1 MYSTGPVEA
10 WRVMMSLK
18 SGLLSETTWA
28 LDTLNI
34 LLYDDHTVS
43 YFMLAHLPGLL
54 DNLIDHFRRYL
65 NEIFDNFAEN
75 EISVGKMRVKDL
87 DKTVC
92 VRETYDA
99 WRKTGEFEPTD
110 VSNSLTAVIAS
121 CTMESQEGF
130 SSSSSDWLMGGGD
143 TTLHIQTHM
152 AATKECPTELRNKR
166 THSSCP
172 EVKCEKNV
180 KGENEGLPLK
190 DEPELLEQSKTV
202 VKESNSHE
210 ECKEVGSPASSVSNC
225 SSPDSDLDSKQS
237 FVNLKKVKLDAKPK
251 LENAK
256 CTVGNF
262 SSALGRE
269 TDEEEFTRRLKKE
282 LDLDVD
288 SVLESDIDIM
298 ALLDSKESCKLKH
311 QSEPIEEEQSSKKE
325 DAPLCLRS
333 DWQNTVSRR
342 CVCVSNILRGLS
354 FVPGND
360 GEMARHAGLLM
371 ILGRLFLLH
380 HRHVKRVPYRHSYLQ
395 DERDCE
401 CPSDDTQDWWWEC
414 LEALRENALVMIANV
429 AGQLDL
435 SFYPELIS
443 FPILDGLLH
452 WCVCQSA
459 AALDTMPTATP
470 GTSLSAQQLVL
481 ETLAKMSILEGNVD
495 LILATPPTERLDE
508 LYSILVRMLAERQN
522 PVTRELALVLLSNL
536 AQGESTFVCVGDKRP
551 CISTLMEFIEDAETS
566 MNAYMSGGSSLAQAG
581 YHTEDFCGTSVDML
595 RRAAS
600 TLVCFARIQVNR
612 PLFLPFQ
619 ERLLSLATS
628 QVLDSAVVGSLA
640 EVMFYL
646 SR

>member
-1 MYSTGPVEA
+1 
-10 WRVMMSLK
+10 MSLK

-65 NEIFDNFAEN
+65 NEIFDNFVEN
-75 EISVGKMRVKDL
+75 EISLGQMSAEEL
-87 DKTVC
+87 NKTVSIKNN
-92 VRETYDA
+92 YDL
-99 WRKTGEFEPTD
+99 WRKSSEFQPTD
-110 VSNSLTAVIAS
+110 ISHNLTAIIATS
-121 CTMESQEGF
+121 NCESEEGF

-143 TTLHIQTHM
+143 TTLHIQTRIES
-152 AATKECPTELRNKR
+152 TKETNTQLENTLTRHTTAGN
-166 THSSCP
+166 
-172 EVKCEKNV
+172 KCENLGV
-180 KGENEGLPLK
+180 DDCTNKGTEEVTSSLNPLK
-190 DEPELLEQSKTV
+190 SKV
-202 VKESNSHE
+202 FVEVSRLKEKYKPIHSTIS
-210 ECKEVGSPASSVSNC
+210 SPSIC
-225 SSPDSDLDSKQS
+225 SSSDLDINSDYSSK
-237 FVNLKKVKLDAKPK
+237 KRKLSES
-251 LENAK
+251 ENMK
-256 CTVGNF
+256 CKTEDF
-262 SSALGRE
+262 SSVLGRAPE
-269 TDEEEFTRRLKKE
+269 EEEFTRQLKKD
-282 LDLDVD
+282 LDLDLDAD
-288 SVLESDIDIM
+288 SVSESDVDVTELFKSK
-298 ALLDSKESCKLKH
+298 ALDKIEL
-311 QSEPIEEEQSSKKE
+311 QSEFVDEEQACQKE

-401 CPSDDTQDWWWEC
+401 CPRDDGLDWWWDC
-414 LEALRENALVMIANV
+414 LEALRENSLVIIANV

-443 FPILDGLLH
+443 YPILDGLLH

-495 LILATPPTERLDE
+495 LILATPPTERLNE
-508 LYSILVRMLAERQN
+508 LYNILVRMLAERQN

-536 AQGESTFVCVGDKRP
+536 AQGESTFVCVGNKRP
-551 CISTLMEFIEDAETS
+551 CISILLEFIEDAETS
-566 MNAYMSGGSSLAQAG
+566 MNAYISSGSSLAQAG
-581 YHTEDFCGTSVDML
+581 YHTENFCGTSVDML

-600 TLVCFARIQVNR
+600 TLVCFARIQPNR
-612 PLFLPFQ
+612 PLFLPYQ

-628 QVLDSAVVGSLA
+628 QVLDNAVMVSLA
-640 EVMFYL
+640 EMMFYL